1 MEGFFNFVS
10 LNNRIRY
17 TLGRNE
23 RLKSRNTIDALFK
36 EGRSFTV
43 YPFRVLYKSA
53 GEQGPDSLPEMRLGP
68 GLKAGFTVSSRH
80 FRRAV
85 DRNRVKRLMRECW
98 RLQKNEL
105 QLKLPGRNDGCLPV
119 FLIYIAKEIPPYEWL
134 YQRMTLVLRKLI
146 QATDEKS
153 K

>member
-1 MEGFFNFVS
+1 MLLDNS
-10 LNNRIRY
+10 TRY

-23 RLKSRNTIDALFK
+23 RLKSRNTIDTLFK
-36 EGRSFTV
+36 EGRSFTI
-43 YPFRVLYKSA
+43 YPFRVLYKLA
-53 GEQGPDSLPEMRLGP
+53 GELGPGSLPEMRLDP

-85 DRNRVKRLMRECW
+85 DRNRVKRLMRESW

-119 FLIYIAKEIPPYEWL
+119 FLIYIGKEMPPYEWL
-134 YQRMTLVLRKLI
+134 FQRMTLVLRKLI